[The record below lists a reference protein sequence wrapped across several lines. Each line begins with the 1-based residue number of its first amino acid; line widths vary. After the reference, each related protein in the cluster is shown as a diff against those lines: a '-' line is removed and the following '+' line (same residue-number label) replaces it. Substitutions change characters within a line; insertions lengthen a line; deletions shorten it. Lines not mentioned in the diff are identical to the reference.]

1 MSFKT
6 IAGESKSVTGD
17 IILHAWKKNP
27 TCLSLRKLKN
37 QDGFKGVK
45 RLLSLYRAQLKSW
58 MSAELFED
66 WVTELDRKFDSAKR
80 KIVLMIDDCTSHLHV
95 KNLEGIELILI
106 PPNTMSHT
114 QPLDQ
119 GVIRALKTKYHS
131 LAVCKR
137 ISDLAKKK
145 PKSTIS
151 ILSTMI
157 MLTKSWHVLSDKT
170 FTNCF
175 KIAGI
180 SGKEVERVHDN
191 EDDSFPGLNDIE

>member
-1 MSFKT
+1 
-6 IAGESKSVTGD
+6 
-17 IILHAWKKNP
+17 
-27 TCLSLRKLKN
+27 
-37 QDGFKGVK
+37 
-45 RLLSLYRAQLKSW
+45 
-58 MSAELFED
+58 MSAELFKD

-80 KIVLMIDDCTSHLHV
+80 KIVLMIHGCTSHLHV
-95 KNLEGIELILI
+95 KNLEEIELILI

-131 LAVCKR
+131 LAVRKR

-170 FTNCF
+170 FTNCS

-180 SGKEVERVHDN
+180 SRKEVERVHDN